1 MLRFEPPSCKQP
13 SYRLHAT
20 REVDS
25 RTTVE
30 SWHIRSD
37 VTTSTGNNRKKKE
50 VNSKAQM
57 FRNHSVLTACFIV
70 INVRSTRGTSSGA
83 TAVRPPTSTGCL
95 HRPSRTLESFHLHRQ
110 RHCDRQRIAIA
121 TVIVIAFANATPAL
135 VPRISRFGPA
145 TPTHTDNDTSSLSI
159 VETLS
164 WPPLNLVFSFF
175 PAHLQNEWETQ
186 ERAHDKDDT
195 MASPPPRPP
204 RHQQQQQHHYTPIF
218 TSTNASVTLDLH
230 SHQRDE
236 AKPRIA
242 SFLDQS
248 ILPRNLIVTGT
259 GQTQPR
265 WPRVVGPCGQSV
277 ITTADATNSCIHT
290 Q

>member
-145 TPTHTDNDTSSLSI
+145 TPTHTDNDRL
-159 VETLS
+159 
-164 WPPLNLVFSFF
+164 
-175 PAHLQNEWETQ
+175 
-186 ERAHDKDDT
+186 
-195 MASPPPRPP
+195 
-204 RHQQQQQHHYTPIF
+204 
-218 TSTNASVTLDLH
+218 
-230 SHQRDE
+230 
-236 AKPRIA
+236 
-242 SFLDQS
+242 
-248 ILPRNLIVTGT
+248 
-259 GQTQPR
+259 
-265 WPRVVGPCGQSV
+265 
-277 ITTADATNSCIHT
+277 
-290 Q
+290 